1 MTIAVSKPIAEA
13 LNCGDLLGP
22 PAIIS
27 GEDPKEYAEL
37 LERLYNDVKPRDF
50 IEAAFVRDI
59 ADHIWEIRRL
69 RRLKA
74 GLLKAVAHKGLEQ
87 ILQPLVGWPQ
97 SGEVA
102 KKWVQRVPDTLK
114 QVDAVLAQAGLGMT
128 EVMAEAFSL
137 NLASFATFDSLIERS
152 EKRYA
157 SALHE
162 IAHHREALAEAV
174 QATKEA
180 VDAEYEDIL
189 PKGAGNGAT
198 P

>member
-1 MTIAVSKPIAEA
+1 
-13 LNCGDLLGP
+13 
-22 PAIIS
+22 
-27 GEDPKEYAEL
+27 
-37 LERLYNDVKPRDF
+37 
-50 IEAAFVRDI
+50 VRDI
-59 ADHIWEIRRL
+59 ADHIWEVRRL

-87 ILQPLVGWPQ
+87 ILQPLVGWPE
-97 SGEVA
+97 SLEVA
-102 KKWVQRVPDTLK
+102 KKWVQRDPDTLK
-114 QVDAVLAQAGLGMT
+114 QVDQHLAQAGLGTT
-128 EVMAEAFSL
+128 EVMAETFAL
-137 NLASFATFDSLIERS
+137 NLPTFATFDSLIERS

-162 IAHHREALAEAV
+162 IASHREALAEAV

-189 PKGAGNGAT
+189 PKGAGNGTT